1 MFVGVGFAFERYLL
15 VGFEREAIAEDV
27 LGPIEEVGEV
37 EAQIAGL
44 EGLGLQDV
52 DMFVSFE
59 FEHGGGVHRSFQ
71 RGTVTVEI
79 DSPEPGDGC
88 KLGGKPPG
96 VGVAA
101 DVESGR
107 GYFCHRVVLIVLG

>member
-1 MFVGVGFAFERYLL
+1 
-15 VGFEREAIAEDV
+15 
-27 LGPIEEVGEV
+27 
-37 EAQIAGL
+37 
-44 EGLGLQDV
+44 
-52 DMFVSFE
+52 MFVSFE

-107 GYFCHRVVLIVLG
+107 GYFCHRVVLTVLGRTCVYEVLFDPRPAHSDSYGGVFAEVFSDVSTETLER